1 MNTEDKLKAICNY
14 SHRDMATP
22 RAQMISYIEFD
33 TYDTQKKK
41 QAKRNLLINELLD
54 IVRNRKIPVT
64 KRGSI

>member
-1 MNTEDKLKAICNY
+1 
-14 SHRDMATP
+14 MATP